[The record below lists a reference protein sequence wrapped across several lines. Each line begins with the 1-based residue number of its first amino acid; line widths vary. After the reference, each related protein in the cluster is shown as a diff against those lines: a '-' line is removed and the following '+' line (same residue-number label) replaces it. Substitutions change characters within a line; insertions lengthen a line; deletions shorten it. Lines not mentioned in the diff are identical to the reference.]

1 MNGFNDYDRYGV
13 EDAGSEKQKKIT
25 KIVLF
30 IAAFAL
36 ISMIVGHCHST
47 KQALS
52 KSSFG
57 SKTGHNRRTRA
68 PSD

>member
-36 ISMIVGHCHST
+36 ISMIVGSI
-47 KQALS
+47 LL
-52 KSSFG
+52 G
-57 SKTGHNRRTRA
+57 
-68 PSD
+68 D